1 MTVKDDGT
9 GFTPG
14 SPPRQGG
21 MGMAN
26 LAVRAAE
33 VGGSLDVTSGP
44 GGGTVVRFAVP
55 RGETPSPRVYVLRV
69 FVWGVILLS
78 AAAVLATHNFTA
90 RLLAIPL
97 MIIATIAI
105 ARYTVAAYNLERRR
119 A

>member
-1 MTVKDDGT
+1 
-9 GFTPG
+9 
-14 SPPRQGG
+14 
-21 MGMAN
+21 MAN

-33 VGGSLDVTSGP
+33 VGGSLDVTSAP

-55 RGETPSPRVYVLRV
+55 RGEAPSPRFYVLRV
-69 FVWGVILLS
+69 FVWSVILL
-78 AAAVLATHNFTA
+78 AGTAVLATHNFTA

-105 ARYTVAAYNLERRR
+105 ARYAVAAYSVERHR